1 MGMNSSNRVAIVIG
15 ASGGI
20 GGGCVR
26 QLCADADTQTVFAV
40 SRSLEDASPLNIA
53 SGKSKLSLLRSD
65 SSKASMLRVVEQI
78 RTQLP
83 IGGEPEFDIVIATGL
98 LHNGSLQPEKRID
111 TLDRASALD
120 VLETNTL
127 MPMLWLQ
134 SLSSLFGKNVVA
146 RVAVLSAR
154 VGSISDNQLGGWYSY
169 RASKAALNMML
180 KTLSVEFG
188 RRFPNVK
195 LLAYHPGTT
204 KSQLSAP
211 FSSNVP
217 SNKLFSSDFSAERLV
232 SVMRDQ
238 PLDKTLSFVAWDG
251 APIEW

>member
-1 MGMNSSNRVAIVIG
+1 MNRSNRVAIVIG

-20 GGGCVR
+20 GSGCVR
-26 QLCADADTQTVFAV
+26 QLCADSDTQFVFAV
-40 SRSLEDASPLNIA
+40 SRSLADASPLKIT
-53 SGKSKLSLLRSD
+53 SGDEKLHLLNSD
-65 SSKASMLRVVEQI
+65 SSRASMLRVVAQI
-78 RTQLP
+78 RKALP
-83 IGGEPEFDIVIATGL
+83 PGVEPQFDIVIATGL
-98 LHNGSLQPEKRID
+98 LHNDSLQPEKRID
-111 TLDRASALD
+111 SLDRQAALD

-134 SLSSLFGKNVVA
+134 SLSSLFGKSIEA

-188 RRFPNVK
+188 RRFPKVK

-204 KSQLSAP
+204 KSELSAP
-211 FSSNVP
+211 FSTNVP
-217 SNKLFSSDFSAERLV
+217 AEKLFSSDYAAERLV
-232 SVMRDQ
+232 TVLREQSLDQ
-238 PLDKTLSFVAWDG
+238 ALSFVAWDG
-251 APIEW
+251 SPIQW

>member
-1 MGMNSSNRVAIVIG
+1 MNRTNRVAIVIG

-20 GGGCVR
+20 GSGCVR
-26 QLCADADTQTVFAV
+26 QLCADSGTQTVFAV
-40 SRSLEDASPLNIA
+40 SRSLEATSPFNIRSGEAKLRLLN
-53 SGKSKLSLLRSD
+53 SD
-65 SSKASMLRVVEQI
+65 SSRASMLRVVAQI
-78 RTQLP
+78 RKGLP
-83 IGGEPEFDIVIATGL
+83 PGVEPEFDIVIATGL

-111 TLDRASALD
+111 TLERQAALD

-188 RRFPNVK
+188 RRFPKVK

-204 KSQLSAP
+204 KSELSAP
-211 FSSNVP
+211 FSANVP
-217 SNKLFSSDFSAERLV
+217 AEKLFSSDYAAERLV
-232 SVMRDQ
+232 AVLREQ
-238 PLDKTLSFVAWDG
+238 PLDQTLSFVAWDG
-251 APIEW
+251 SSISW

>member
-1 MGMNSSNRVAIVIG
+1 MSRSNRIAIVIG

-26 QLCADADTQTVFAV
+26 QLCADSDTQAVFAV
-40 SRSLEDASPLNIA
+40 SRSLEDSSLLNIS
-53 SGKSKLSLLRSD
+53 SGGAKLSLLNAD
-65 SSKASMLRVVEQI
+65 SSRASMLRVVAQI
-78 RTQLP
+78 RKALP
-83 IGGEPEFDIVIATGL
+83 PGDVPEFDIVIATGL
-98 LHNGSLQPEKRID
+98 LHNGTLQPEKRIE
-111 TLDRASALD
+111 TLERQAALD

-127 MPMLWLQ
+127 MPILWLQ

-188 RRFPNVK
+188 RRFPKVK

-204 KSQLSAP
+204 KSELSAP

-217 SNKLFSSDFSAERLV
+217 SEKLFSSDYSAERLV
-232 SVMRDQ
+232 SVLREQ
-238 PLDKTLSFVAWDG
+238 PLDQTLSFVAWDG
-251 APIEW
+251 ATIDW